1 MKSLQNESN
10 QNLLEPWSTWWLW
23 KETRVCQVT
32 SSNPRQVC
40 QIVNLLQKL
49 QSYLK
54 RLKINEKEAE
64 DGTIFRRQFAST
76 EPGFGAKKPPL
87 SSIMELI
94 FFKYCFCLS
103 CVAIGKL
110 LQMSCFVMYTKFGFL
125 CVHQPKIAAISLR
138 KIVFDRDEN

>member
-1 MKSLQNESN
+1 MAQCLDD
-10 QNLLEPWSTWWLW
+10 NLLLHFA
-23 KETRVCQVT
+23 
-32 SSNPRQVC
+32 
-40 QIVNLLQKL
+40 
-49 QSYLK
+49 K
-54 RLKINEKEAE
+54 R
-64 DGTIFRRQFAST
+64 ST

>member
-1 MKSLQNESN
+1 MAQFLDD
-10 QNLLEPWSTWWLW
+10 
-23 KETRVCQVT
+23 
-32 SSNPRQVC
+32 
-40 QIVNLLQKL
+40 NLLQL
-49 QSYLK
+49 NQVLAP
-54 RLKINEKEAE
+54 R
-64 DGTIFRRQFAST
+64 
-76 EPGFGAKKPPL
+76 PL

-138 KIVFDRDEN
+138 KVVFDRDEN